1 MIIII
6 ILVTVDVQAGLEG
19 QSTATVCFSQ
29 LRKREDLKELK
40 VNQPHNYKLVI
51 NHRIKISCEFMSMIT
66 LVSAEI
72 TLCFQVDK

>member
-6 ILVTVDVQAGLEG
+6 ILVTVDVQGGLEG
-19 QSTATVCFSQ
+19 QSTATVCFTQ
-29 LRKREDLKELK
+29 LRKNEDLK

-66 LVSAEI
+66 FVSAEI
-72 TLCFQVDK
+72 TLSFQVDK